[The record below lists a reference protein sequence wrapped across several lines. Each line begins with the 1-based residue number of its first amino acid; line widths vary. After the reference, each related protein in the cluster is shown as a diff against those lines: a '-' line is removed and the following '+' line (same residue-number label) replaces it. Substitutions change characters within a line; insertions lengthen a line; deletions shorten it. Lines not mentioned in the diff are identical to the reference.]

1 MQLLCG
7 RRAAAERS
15 RHAKIDLKMNDSAG
29 SRQMAMRVRHGL
41 RALSPDG
48 GPVRAFAAG
57 AV

>member
-1 MQLLCG
+1 
-7 RRAAAERS
+7 
-15 RHAKIDLKMNDSAG
+15 MNDSAG

-41 RALSPDG
+41 RAIPPDC